1 MKHVHLTW
9 YLLVDGTHAD
19 PNDVSPDKDGVLR
32 HKNGL
37 AVALH
42 ENGTPMSIGKC
53 AVENKNVEAAEAG
66 EAAVAEAIQMKADVD
81 AAAKADAAPAPD
93 VAAEIDPATGDVA
106 KAADKKDPVK
116 SRVTK
121 PAPSKKFKT
130 R

>member
-42 ENGTPMSIGKC
+42 ENGAPMSIGRG
-53 AVENKNVEAAEAG
+53 AVENKNVEASLAG
-66 EAAVAEAIQMKADVD
+66 DEAVAEA
-81 AAAKADAAPAPD
+81 AK
-93 VAAEIDPATGDVA
+93 VAATS
-106 KAADKKDPVK
+106 DPVK
-116 SRVTK
+116 TRVTR